1 MFLSRIYNIG
11 YCSEGPDRDRSFS
24 TDSSGIKKPCKRF
37 LQTQLTNDDSTCL
50 SWIPES
56 QAPKIVKE
64 SEFAA
69 ATVIANGNGETTTN
83 IQAEGYL
90 AIPPTTIGTSQSTDT
105 LTEST
110 LSGPSSPSNLSAC
123 TLVGSTGS
131 SAGQEKTNEASNA
144 SDDEQKPFRYGTAPV
159 APLPERSTQKPGLA
173 KDTGIVTHSLPPTL
187 TTTHYSEGTGPT
199 TKLIQSVELAK
210 AAGGSIDLEVS
221 PTKINTT
228 RHLSIGSVMM
238 QSQGQSL
245 LDRRPSAGANIIPQA
260 ALCQHRHSLQL
271 NGGPSSGPSGHGSD
285 VGSLKVRYC
294 MLNEESNFLTIYTE
308 CFQEVMS

>member
-1 MFLSRIYNIG
+1 M
-11 YCSEGPDRDRSFS
+11 
-24 TDSSGIKKPCKRF
+24 
-37 LQTQLTNDDSTCL
+37 

-69 ATVIANGNGETTTN
+69 ATVISNGNAETATN
-83 IQAEGYL
+83 TQADGYL

-131 SAGQEKTNEASNA
+131 SAAQEKTNETNTAP
-144 SDDEQKPFRYGTAPV
+144 SDEHKPFTYGTAPA
-159 APLPERSTQKPGLA
+159 APLPERTNQKPGLV
-173 KDTGIVTHSLPPTL
+173 KDAAGIVTHSLPPTL
-187 TTTHYSEGTGPT
+187 TTTHYSEATGPT
-199 TKLIQSVELAK
+199 TKLIQSIELGK
-210 AAGGSIDLEVS
+210 PSGSIDSEVS

-228 RHLSIGSVMM
+228 RHLSIGSVM

-271 NGGPSSGPSGHGSD
+271 NGGPGSAAPGHGSE
-285 VGSLKVRYC
+285 VGSLKVCYKC
-294 MLNEESNFLTIYTE
+294 AMFLL
-308 CFQEVMS
+308 